1 MIRCALK
8 VSGSSYIVA
17 PFGFSHSALWCS
29 VMSLL
34 FITTISTQ
42 LAWCNLYTFT
52 FATHNSCN
60 SCNSTQCT
68 QLSIIYVLNSYIFV
82 RKVLPLSMRGGT
94 LEGEKCG
101 KKILIGAVHFLSPP
115 NNLRFYLNFFPLVL
129 LSREEHIDLVCFAA
143 MDYGG
148 EITRTNTNTNPYG
161 SWTEK
166 HMYIN
171 ILSLNTYRVNLSQS
185 TKWQYPF

>member
-1 MIRCALK
+1 MPLDVLFAL
-8 VSGSSYIVA
+8 
-17 PFGFSHSALWCS
+17 AL
-29 VMSLL
+29 VG
-34 FITTISTQ
+34 
-42 LAWCNLYTFT
+42 A
-52 FATHNSCN
+52 
-60 SCNSTQCT
+60 
-68 QLSIIYVLNSYIFV
+68 VIFL

-129 LSREEHIDLVCFAA
+129 LSREEHIDLVCFAT

-161 SWTEK
+161 S
-166 HMYIN
+166 
-171 ILSLNTYRVNLSQS
+171 
-185 TKWQYPF
+185 